1 MADCFLC
8 GSPAT
13 TIDHVPP
20 QSFFESIPANI
31 IKLPACAAC
40 NRGASLDEEYIR
52 TTLVALGY
60 ARSAVARRIWEG
72 AVKRSFVRR
81 PEGLRARLA
90 RDVVPMEVRTPTGEA
105 VGRLPG
111 LAIDGKRS
119 LSVFRKIARGIF
131 FHERAQRLADDEL
144 LLFRDADVITKGL
157 DFAISTQRWPEVDMG
172 EPFRYRSVHDPDGSM
187 LWFEFYRITWW
198 LAMTGE
204 AARTYPKLP
213 AEVDS

>member
-1 MADCFLC
+1 MADCYLC

-20 QSFFESIPANI
+20 QSFFENVPANI

-52 TTLVALGY
+52 TTIVALGY
-60 ARSAVARRIWEG
+60 ARSVVARRIWEG

-81 PEGLRARLA
+81 PRGLRARLA
-90 RDVVPMEVRTPTGEA
+90 RDVVPVEVRTPAGE
-105 VGRLPG
+105 VLGHSPG

-131 FHERAQRLADDEL
+131 FHEQAQRLVDNEL
-144 LLFRDADVITKGL
+144 LLFRDADVIAKGL
-157 DFAISTQRWPEVDMG
+157 DFAISTQSWPEVDMG
-172 EPFRYRSVHDPDGSM
+172 EPFRYRSRHDPERSII
-187 LWFEFYRITWW
+187 WFEFYRTTWW
-198 LAMTGE
+198 FAMTGE
-204 AARTYPKLP
+204 AALTYP
-213 AEVDS
+213 AG